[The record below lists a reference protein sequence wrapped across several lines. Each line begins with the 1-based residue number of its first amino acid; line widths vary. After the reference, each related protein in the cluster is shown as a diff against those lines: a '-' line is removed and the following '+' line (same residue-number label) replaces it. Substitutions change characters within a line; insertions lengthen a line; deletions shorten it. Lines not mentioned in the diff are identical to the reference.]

1 MNKRDDEG
9 AAANSGVL
17 FFFLCGRVFM
27 SIGSVIRTEGV
38 SSRSMEAYMRARRYP
53 IIMQSSV
60 EKRGAR

>member
-17 FFFLCGRVFM
+17 FFFCGRFFM

-38 SSRSMEAYMRARRYP
+38 SSRSMEAYMSARRHP
-53 IIMQSSV
+53 IIMQSSG
-60 EKRGAR
+60 EKRRAR